1 MRIGIDAHC
10 IGQRK
15 TGNETYT
22 YNLVKHLG
30 LLDPDGTD
38 YVVYLTS
45 KAERNGGVFGGPR
58 TRTKLIRP
66 ETPYLRIPI
75 GFALESRTEK

>member
-10 IGQRK
+10 VGQRK

-30 LLDPDGTD
+30 LLEPDDID
-38 YVVYLTS
+38 YIVYLTS
-45 KAERNGGVFGGPR
+45 KAEDNGWFFSGAQS
-58 TRTKLIRP
+58 RTKLIRP

-75 GFALESRTEK
+75 GLAVESRA